1 MVKNNSTYDSI
12 NVFNPNRAKGVLSNA
27 MKYQQL
33 FCLFFLLPSVCY
45 ASPEQ
50 WELRQHSE
58 GIQIHQQPTKS
69 GYAITR
75 GRMEMKTTLANL
87 TALIRDRST
96 CQHWL
101 YACKQ
106 GHLVKQYNPQQRL
119 DYTVIDSPLWFKDRD
134 MYIYSTLDFNPK
146 SKTTT
151 IRLSGRESHDNGQ
164 RGRVRLKNLQG
175 LWRLQQT
182 TADKV
187 SVFYQIY
194 ANPQLMPSALLD
206 AYMVQSVFETLKN
219 LNKMLQKKNQN
230 RK

>member
-12 NVFNPNRAKGVLSNA
+12 NVFNPNRAKEVSNT

-33 FCLFFLLPSVCY
+33 FLLFFLLPSCCY

-50 WELRQHSE
+50 WQLRQHSE

-75 GRMEMKTTLANL
+75 GKMEMKTTLANL
-87 TALIRDRST
+87 TTLIRDRST

-101 YACKQ
+101 HACKQ

-119 DYTVIDSPLWFKDRD
+119 DYTVIDSPFWFKDRD
-134 MYIYSTLDFNPK
+134 MYTYSTLDFNPK
-146 SKTTT
+146 SKTIT
-151 IRLSGRESHDNGQ
+151 IRLSGRENHDNGQ
-164 RGRVRLKNLQG
+164 RGRVRVKNLQG
-175 LWRLQQT
+175 LWRLQQM

-194 ANPQLMPSALLD
+194 TNPQLMPSAQLD
-206 AYMVQSVFETLKN
+206 TYMVQSVFETLKN
-219 LNKMLQKKNQN
+219 LNKVLQKKSQK